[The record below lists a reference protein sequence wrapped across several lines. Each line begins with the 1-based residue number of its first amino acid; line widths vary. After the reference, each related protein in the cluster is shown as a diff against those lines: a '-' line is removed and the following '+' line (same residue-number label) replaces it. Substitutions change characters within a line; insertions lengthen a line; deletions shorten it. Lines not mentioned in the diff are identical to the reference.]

1 MSERG
6 RSHHTVTT
14 YREEGCM
21 SDLTSRWYRDDDD
34 LERMLRLVSASAN
47 ADGPAGGHLH
57 RGDVVW
63 GLFQNPTIDPTDRIV
78 LFEGSDGALRGFVWL
93 HPPRGFD
100 VHVDSTH
107 PDVSR
112 TAQAMIAWAEAHLAT
127 AADDAGPFTT
137 EELASTN
144 AVLREA
150 FAASGYRPTGQA
162 DLQLNHQTLG
172 DDPPASDLPEGVEVR
187 AVRLDDPGEVAA
199 RVALHQEVWAST
211 KFTEPGYARLRERP
225 VYRPDLDLVVVTPAG
240 ELAAYCIVWWD
251 PETRVGEFEPV
262 GAAPAHRRKGYGR
275 ALLREGLRRLRTLGA
290 TDAVV
295 VSSTG
300 PEWEPSRRLY
310 ASVGFERIVL
320 FERWERPV

>member
-1 MSERG
+1 M
-6 RSHHTVTT
+6 T
-14 YREEGCM
+14 
-21 SDLTSRWYRDDDD
+21 DLASRWYRDDGD
-34 LERMLRLVSASAN
+34 LERMLRLVSASAI
-47 ADGPAGGHLH
+47 ADGPACGHLH

-93 HPPRGFD
+93 HPPHGFD
-100 VHVDSTH
+100 IHVDTTL
-107 PDVSR
+107 PDLSR
-112 TAQAMIAWAEAHLAT
+112 TAAAMIAWAEGHLGTSAN
-127 AADDAGPFTT
+127 AGPFTT

-162 DLQLNHQTLG
+162 DFQLNHQRLG
-172 DDPPASDLPEGVEVR
+172 DALPVPELPAGGEVR
-187 AVRLDDPGEVAA
+187 AVRLDDPSEVAA
-199 RVALHQEVWAST
+199 RVALHREVWEST

-225 VYRPDLDLVVVTPAG
+225 VYRPDLDLVAVTPAG

-262 GAAPAHRRKGYGR
+262 GAAVAHRRKGYGK
-275 ALLREGLRRLRTLGA
+275 ALLREGLRRLRALGA

-300 PEWEPSRRLY
+300 PDWEASRRLY
-310 ASVGFERIVL
+310 ASVGFERVVL
-320 FERWERPV
+320 FERWERPI